1 MEPESKF
8 GFLPRNT
15 NQILKNRKYSV
26 NINLLHNQETNNEE
40 ELTLVPTNHSA
51 IQPFICL

>member
-51 IQPFICL
+51 IRPFICL

>member
-15 NQILKNRKYSV
+15 NQILKNRKCSV

>member
-1 MEPESKF
+1 MEPEFKF

-15 NQILKNRKYSV
+15 NQILKNRKCSV

>member
-1 MEPESKF
+1 MEPEFKF
-8 GFLPRNT
+8 HILPRNT
-15 NQILKNRKYSV
+15 NQILKSRKYSV

-51 IQPFICL
+51 IQPFTCL